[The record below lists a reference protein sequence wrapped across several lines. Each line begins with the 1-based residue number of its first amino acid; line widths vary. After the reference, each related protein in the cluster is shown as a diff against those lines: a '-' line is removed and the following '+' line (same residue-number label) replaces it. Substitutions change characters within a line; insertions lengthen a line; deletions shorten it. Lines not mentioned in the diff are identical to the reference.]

1 MQLPVNESYVVLTAG
16 EATGRRCRDAIVA
29 AAVQLKHLVR
39 PFGTRHDNSMKLG
52 TSGKLNHRRD
62 DSLARGRRL
71 ERVHDW
77 SPFNST
83 IGRC

>member
-1 MQLPVNESYVVLTAG
+1 
-16 EATGRRCRDAIVA
+16 
-29 AAVQLKHLVR
+29 
-39 PFGTRHDNSMKLG
+39 MKLG